1 VGELECPGLHPG
13 AFRLS
18 AHRSRARWARTRRI
32 VIDRY
37 VVATD
42 GACSGNPGPTGWAW
56 VGEDGEWAAGSVV
69 QGTNNIGELM
79 GLLNAIRDHR
89 DVRDLIVQ
97 ADSKY
102 AIDTYEKWMDGHKRR
117 GWKTST
123 GAPAKNVALLE
134 ELIAERDARRDHGLP
149 DVVLEHVRGHAGH
162 RLNSW
167 ADERAVR
174 GATHAAKGTA
184 SSWSSLNGQ
193 ERLDV
198 SVDPPRSAQ
207 DRPRSR

>member
-1 VGELECPGLHPG
+1 M
-13 AFRLS
+13 S
-18 AHRSRARWARTRRI
+18 A
-32 VIDRY
+32 IDRY
-37 VVATD
+37 TLATD

-56 VGEDGEWAAGSVV
+56 VGEDGQWAAGALP
-69 QGTNNIGELM
+69 QGTNNIGELLA
-79 GLLNAIRDHR
+79 LLNAIRDHR
-89 DVRDLIVQ
+89 GVHELVVQ

-102 AIDTYEKWMDGHKRR
+102 AIDTYRSWMDGHARR

-123 GAPAKNVALLE
+123 GAPTKNVDILK

-174 GATHAAKGTA
+174 GASHGAKGTA
-184 SSWSSLNGQ
+184 GRWSSLDGQ
-193 ERLDV
+193 EPLDV
-198 SVDPPRSAQ
+198 SVDPPRAG
-207 DRPRSR
+207 R